1 VNAMTGREVTR
12 RGVLTGIGSA
22 VVATG
27 LGACGGGNDPAP
39 GPVATPTGTPAGST
53 GTPAASPTLDEGALR
68 KKIAR
73 MLIVGFRGDQVGA
86 NDWITRAISEQGLGG
101 VILFDRD
108 QQSGGRRNINSP
120 QQVTALI
127 RALTEAAPAKL
138 IVSID
143 QEGGRIA
150 RLGPSNGFPATRSQA
165 EIGALNSP
173 AATRGWAEGMA
184 RTLARIGVNL
194 NFAPVVDLAVNPTNP
209 AIALLERAFSADPD
223 VVVACATEAIGAYRR
238 SGIRTSIKHFP
249 GLGSATGNT
258 DFEAVD
264 VTGTWTRTEIEPF
277 QKLIRGGTVDTV
289 MVTHFL
295 NKKLDRDRPVSLSR
309 AVVTDLL
316 RGELGW
322 DGVVVT
328 DDMQAVA
335 ITSRYDRDEAI
346 QYALQAGVDQLVF
359 CNQAVYDTAIVEK
372 TVDKVLSMVKDG
384 HLTAGQIDRSVARI
398 DALWPP
404 R

>member
-1 VNAMTGREVTR
+1 MTGREVTR
-12 RGVLTGIGSA
+12 RGLLTGIGSA

-27 LGACGGGNDPAP
+27 LSACGDGNAPAP
-39 GPVATPTGTPAGST
+39 RSEATPTGTPAGPAS
-53 GTPAASPTLDEGALR
+53 TPAAPPTLDEVALR

-73 MLIVGFRGDQVGA
+73 MLIVGFRGDQVKS
-86 NDWITRAISEQGLGG
+86 NDWIMRAISEQGLGG

-127 RALTEAAPAKL
+127 KTLDEAAPAKL

-143 QEGGRIA
+143 QEGGTIA

-165 EIGALNSP
+165 EIGARDSP
-173 AATRGWAEGMA
+173 AVTRAWAEGMA
-184 RTLARIGVNL
+184 QTLARIGVNL

-209 AIALLERAFSADPD
+209 AVAELDRAFSADAE
-223 VVVACATEAIGAYRR
+223 VVVGCATETIGAYRG

-264 VTGTWTRTEIEPF
+264 VTGTWTRAEIQPF
-277 QKLIRGGTVDTV
+277 QRLINTGTVDTV
-289 MVTHFL
+289 MVTHFI
-295 NKKLDRDRPVSLSR
+295 NKKLDRNRPVSLSR

-359 CNQAVYDTAIVEK
+359 CNQAVYDTAVVEK
-372 TVDKVLSMVKDG
+372 TVDKVLAMVKAG
-384 HLTAGQIDRSVARI
+384 QITAAQIDRSVARI